1 MIASPEIPCANS
13 VTGIPKQRRSAR
25 NSVSRKTLIGYRDAG
40 GKASTPLWICK
51 PFILCYLYLSQGS
64 KALQILGHE
73 LELAFL
79 FQAIVQ
85 GFLKRLKSE
94 IALRLKEFIG
104 QLLLLFVEIGQVVDS
119 QSPTHAMD
127 TRGESITI
135 NQDLSLTTSSLA
147 TGTVGQSYS
156 ITFMAANGVPPGYFS
171 MCARLDLAGSG
182 GESGTGRR
190 RVRPRE

>member
-25 NSVSRKTLIGYRDAG
+25 KSVSRKTLIGYRDAG

-79 FQAIVQ
+79 LQAIVQ

-94 IALRLKEFIG
+94 IALRLQEFIG
-104 QLLLLFVEIGQVVDS
+104 QLLLLFVEIGQVGFRLFGHAVDEPVLPEAQGGRHIAS
-119 QSPTHAMD
+119 LEVEGCA
-127 TRGESITI
+127 
-135 NQDLSLTTSSLA
+135 DLLGA
-147 TGTVGQSYS
+147 GRAGDRA
-156 ITFMAANGVPPGYFS
+156 I
-171 MCARLDLAGSG
+171 ARNKVA
-182 GESGTGRR
+182 R
-190 RVRPRE
+190 